1 MKRFFAVLWLALLA
15 LATPAAA
22 QQLPDRP
29 ATPVLDQ
36 AQILRPEQI
45 VDISSKAEALH
56 ARTGRTFF
64 VATVTGLGDLT
75 IEDYGNQLARK
86 WQPGS
91 AEEDDGVILIVAP
104 NEKKVRIETGYG
116 AEGFLPDILAGRIIR
131 DTIIPKFK
139 AGDMGGG
146 IVAGA
151 DAVITQMSLDAE
163 QAQANVANA
172 ESRQARQTEDV
183 GFIPVIVIV
192 VIFFV
197 IVGSIARGTR
207 GHRYRSRRGGIDPW
221 VVLWGLNE
229 ISRASRGRGGWSGG
243 GGGGFGGFGGGGGG
257 GSFGSFGGGFGGGG
271 ASGSW

>member
-1 MKRFFAVLWLALLA
+1 VNRFLAVLWLALLA
-15 LATPAAA
+15 LAAPAAA

-45 VDISSKAEALH
+45 VDISSKAEALQ

-64 VATVTGLGDLT
+64 VATVTSLGDLT

-91 AEEDDGVILIVAP
+91 AEDDDGVILLVAP

-131 DTIIPKFK
+131 DTIIPRFK

-146 IVAGA
+146 VVAGA

-172 ESRQARQTEDV
+172 ERRQARQSEDV

-197 IVGSIARGTR
+197 IVSSIARGAR
-207 GHRYRSRRGGIDPW
+207 GRRYRSRRGGIDPW

-229 ISRASRGRGGWSGG
+229 ISRASRGGGGWA
-243 GGGGFGGFGGGGGG
+243 GGGGFGGFGGSGGGG